1 MDSDYENFKTWYV
14 DTLNKLYPDRNSG
27 FAILMITFPL
37 LERYLRHKNR
47 LSHKDIL
54 SNRCMD
60 ELRRMFPCLPSTE
73 DARKFWSIFR
83 NGILH
88 QVTLSRENKSG
99 ILMPEGLLS
108 HDKNSA
114 ITIES
119 DGSFLIHP
127 VLFSKHIVDIIRA
140 ILQHLK
146 KDLPF
151 RLNYP
156 RSIPILQQQILGK
169 EYRLSSLGQT
179 RKGKNR

>member
-1 MDSDYENFKTWYV
+1 
-14 DTLNKLYPDRNSG
+14 
-27 FAILMITFPL
+27 MITFPL

-99 ILMPEGLLS
+99 ILMPEGWLS

-127 VLFSKHIVDIIRA
+127 VLFSKHIVDIIESDFA
-140 ILQHLK
+140 TFK
-146 KDLPF
+146 KGSAVSTKLPKV
-151 RLNYP
+151 NP
-156 RSIPILQQQILGK
+156 HPTATNTGQGIQTIVLGTNT
-169 EYRLSSLGQT
+169 ER
-179 RKGKNR
+179 